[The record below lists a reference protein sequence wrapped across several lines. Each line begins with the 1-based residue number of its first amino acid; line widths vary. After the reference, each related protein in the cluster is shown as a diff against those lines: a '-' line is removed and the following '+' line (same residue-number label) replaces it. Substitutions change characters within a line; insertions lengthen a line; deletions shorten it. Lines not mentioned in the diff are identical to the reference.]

1 MTVDRL
7 QQSYEDVPYAH
18 LSYPQTHPDRL
29 GMLATIMGMQPA
41 PVTDCRVLELGCAV
55 GGNIIPMAYGLP
67 ESRFL
72 GIDFPPGQIRAGQNA
87 IDSLGLKNVNLMQAD
102 ILSLRK
108 DIGEFDYIIAHGVY
122 SWTPEPV
129 RERLVEICKENLAPD
144 GVSYVSFNAYPGW
157 HMQGTMRDMM
167 MYHTR
172 HIEKPRDRLEKAQDL
187 IGFMAKS
194 VNVNDKY
201 GVFLNAYTNLLN
213 VYNQFDI
220 QRRRNKQE
228 DEFGLLHDDL
238 EEVNDAFYFH
248 EVVEHASRH
257 GLQYLIN
264 ADFSKSMISN
274 LEQETAETLLN
285 MSKDVIALEQYMD
298 FLRNNNFRQILLCHK
313 EIDVNRLVKADES
326 WLSKLY
332 AASHA
337 RSVTDKIN
345 IQDRSIL
352 KFQSA
357 DNSEFSTDHPV
368 TKAALIYL
376 FRSAPK
382 SISLAELLDE
392 VAQGTYDKESAS
404 SDRNANENDILI
416 LLKNL
421 LNAFSINIALV
432 ELRLYKPA
440 YTITASER
448 PLASRM
454 ARWQVEKGFARV
466 TNLRH
471 EMLDLLHLSEFIL
484 PYLNGENDRNALL
497 KIMQELAHK
506 GTITLTDK
514 NGPVTDAGTIHKIL
528 EQELEKNLLWLGRVA
543 LLEE

>member
-1 MTVDRL
+1 MAGDKL

-72 GIDFPPGQIRAGQNA
+72 GIDFSPGQIRVGQNA
-87 IDSLGLKNVNLMQAD
+87 IDNLGLNNINLMQAD
-102 ILSLRK
+102 ILSLSE

-129 RERLVEICKENLAPD
+129 RERLMQICKENLAPD
-144 GVSYVSFNAYPGW
+144 GVAYVSFNAYPGW
-157 HMQGTMRDMM
+157 RMQGTMRDMM
-167 MYHTR
+167 LYHTR
-172 HIEKPRDRLEKAQDL
+172 HIEKPRDRLEKAQNL
-187 IGFMAKS
+187 IGFLAKS
-194 VNVNDKY
+194 VNVKDQY

-220 QRRRNKQE
+220 QRRRNVQE

-257 GLQYLIN
+257 ELQYLID

-274 LEQETAETLLN
+274 LKQETAETLLN

-298 FLRNNNFRQILLCHK
+298 FLRNCNFRQILLCHK
-313 EIDVNRLVKADES
+313 EIDVNRSVKADES

-337 RSVTDKIN
+337 RPVTDKIN
-345 IQDRSIL
+345 IQDNSNL
-352 KFQSA
+352 KFQSTDDA
-357 DNSEFSTDHPV
+357 EFSTDHPV

-376 FRSAPK
+376 FRSSPK
-382 SISLAELLDE
+382 SISLPELLDE
-392 VAQGTYDKESAS
+392 VVQGMHNKESAS
-404 SDRNANENDILI
+404 PDKTAVESDTLI
-416 LLKNL
+416 LLDNL
-421 LNAFSINIALV
+421 LSAFSVNIKLV
-432 ELRLYKPA
+432 ELRLYEPP
-440 YTITASER
+440 YTTTASEK
-448 PLASRM
+448 PLASRI
-454 ARWQVEKGFARV
+454 AQWQAQHGLAKV

-471 EMLDLLHLSEFIL
+471 EMLDLLHLSGFLL
-484 PYLNGENDRNALL
+484 PYLNGENDRDALL
-497 KIMQELAHK
+497 KIMHGLVQQEAV
-506 GTITLTDK
+506 TLTDK
-514 NGPVTDAGTIHKIL
+514 DGKVTDEETIHKIL
-528 EQELEKNLLWLGRVA
+528 KQELEKNLQWLGRVA
-543 LLEE
+543 LLES